1 MRQQQTFRGFVF
13 LLMMLVLLAV
23 AFKYT
28 ATARTEDK
36 LTHEEFLQVLDT
48 QKVEEAVISQTPQ
61 APTGVVTLTLDGNRV
76 ARQNVSDVK
85 EAEQLLKGTILTI
98 RWRAFPRKA
107 RC

>member
-48 QKVEEAVISQTPQ
+48 QKVEEAVISQNPQ

-85 EAEQLLKGTILTI
+85 EAEQLLKEHNIDY
-98 RWRAFPRKA
+98 
-107 RC
+107 